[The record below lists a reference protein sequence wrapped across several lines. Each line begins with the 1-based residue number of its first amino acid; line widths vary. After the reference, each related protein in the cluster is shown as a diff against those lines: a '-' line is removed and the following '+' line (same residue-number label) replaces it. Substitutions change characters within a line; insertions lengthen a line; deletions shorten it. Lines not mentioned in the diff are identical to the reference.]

1 MRVRRCMI
9 CLHMKTAK
17 RQRAAIRRRFP
28 LPAFARQMIRCR
40 RHRRQ
45 IHFRG
50 ARHRSR
56 RIGRNAP
63 PPHNASSIATSI
75 TQIQTPFF
83 LILLIFFAPFSF
95 ENFSLRTQ
103 ESFFFSFIKTL
114 SIIISRFTVPSNFH
128 FINKMDYS
136 ISLLLFFFFLSFL
149 THLVCV
155 KRKKETIRP

>member
-9 CLHMKTAK
+9 CHHMKTAK

-63 PPHNASSIATSI
+63 PPHNVSSIAASI
-75 TQIQTPFF
+75 TQIQTPF
-83 LILLIFFAPFSF
+83 
-95 ENFSLRTQ
+95 LRTQ

>member
-9 CLHMKTAK
+9 CHHIKTAK

-28 LPAFARQMIRCR
+28 LPAFVRQMIRCR

-63 PPHNASSIATSI
+63 PRIMLAASQPASRRSKRLFFSSCS
-75 TQIQTPFF
+75 FF
-83 LILLIFFAPFSF
+83 LLPFPLKIF
-95 ENFSLRTQ
+95 LHTQ

-136 ISLLLFFFFLSFL
+136 ISLLLFFFILPFL

-155 KRKKETIRP
+155 RRKKETIRP

>member
-63 PPHNASSIATSI
+63 PRIMLAASQPASRRSKRH
-75 TQIQTPFF
+75 FF
-83 LILLIFFAPFSF
+83 SSCSFSSAPFSF

-136 ISLLLFFFFLSFL
+136 ISLLLFFFILPFL